1 MKNILLMIDLSAKK
15 DNVSQYALKLAQQLK
30 SNMVLSYIIDEAAGD
45 YAQALSELEKLKE
58 HFENFLRLEDYKSVI
73 TCLVEK
79 GEFASTVQSLVKDLH
94 IELIVMG
101 ATDGKNDTGFL
112 FGSKVRDIVDKV
124 NCPILLIPEQVKF
137 QELKNILYVT
147 DIRYS
152 APEIVTQLA
161 ALADPLNVQVS
172 ILHVC
177 ADGLPDLEDETI
189 NDLFI
194 DAIPSSIRQR
204 LKVYKASKK
213 NPAEPVIGQL
223 IADGQQGVLAIAHRK
238 QHFFDHLFT
247 NTPAKEAAIYKQLP
261 ILLMPAHFFSK
272 A

>member
-15 DNVSQYALKLAQQLK
+15 DNVSQYAMKLAQQLK
-30 SNMVLSYIIDEAAGD
+30 SNIVLSYIIDEIGGD
-45 YAQALSELEKLKE
+45 YAQALSELEKLKADL
-58 HFENFLRLEDYKSVI
+58 ENSFKPEDHKSFI

-79 GEFASTVQSLVKDLH
+79 GNFTSAVQGLVKDLH

-101 ATDGKNDTGFL
+101 AADGKNDTGFL

-124 NCPILLIPEQVKF
+124 NCPILLIPEQVMF
-137 QELKNILYVT
+137 QGIKNILYVT

-152 APEIVTQLA
+152 ASEIVTQLA
-161 ALADPLNVQVS
+161 ALAEPLNVQVS

-177 ADGLPDLEDETI
+177 ADGLPDLADETI
-189 NDLFI
+189 NDLFTDVI
-194 DAIPSSIRQR
+194 SPGIRQR
-204 LKVYKASKK
+204 LRVYKASKK

-223 IADGQQGVLAIAHRK
+223 IANGKQGILAIAHRK

-247 NTPAKEAAIYKQLP
+247 DTPTKEAAIYKQLP
-261 ILLMPAHFFSK
+261 ILLMPAHFFSNP
-272 A
+272 

>member
-30 SNMVLSYIIDEAAGD
+30 SNIVLSYIIDEAAGD
-45 YAQALSELEKLKE
+45 YAQALSELEKLKGA
-58 HFENFLRLEDYKSVI
+58 FENSFKPEEYKSVI

-79 GEFASTVQSLVKDLH
+79 GEFTNAVQGLVKELH
-94 IELIVMG
+94 IELILMG
-101 ATDGKNDTGFL
+101 AADGKNDTGFL

-137 QELKNILYVT
+137 QGIKNILYVT
-147 DIRYS
+147 DMRYS
-152 APEIVTQLA
+152 APEIVTQLV

-177 ADGLPDLEDETI
+177 ADGLPDLAEETI
-189 NDLFI
+189 NDLFT
-194 DAIPSSIRQR
+194 DAISSSIRQR

-213 NPAEPVIGQL
+213 NPAEPVISQL
-223 IADGQQGVLAIAHRK
+223 IADGQQGILAIAHRK

-247 NTPAKEAAIYKQLP
+247 DTPVKEAGIYKQLP
-261 ILLMPAHFFSK
+261 ILLMPMHFFSK
-272 A
+272 P